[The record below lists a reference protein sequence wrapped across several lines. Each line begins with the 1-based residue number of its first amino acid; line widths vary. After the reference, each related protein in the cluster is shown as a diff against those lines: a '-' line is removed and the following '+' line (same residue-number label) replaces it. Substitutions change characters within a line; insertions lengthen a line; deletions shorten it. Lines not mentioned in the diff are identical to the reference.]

1 MESKNESI
9 QLARICITTTFH
21 VGEKSIF
28 FQKSLQGRFPTRL
41 FLYCTHMSIAKPLKN
56 PEKCR
61 SYPGLAVRH
70 MCPPYTPMISADAKY
85 ISWLLRQLFFD
96 LHLLLNGLSNK
107 CQIFVVF
114 AIEQKQGW
122 IHGRTVPDSWAGA
135 VMQKPLAIQ

>member
-1 MESKNESI
+1 MSDCLSD
-9 QLARICITTTFH
+9 
-21 VGEKSIF
+21 
-28 FQKSLQGRFPTRL
+28 PTKR
-41 FLYCTHMSIAKPLKN
+41 AAAAAPD
-56 PEKCR
+56 
-61 SYPGLAVRH
+61 A
-70 MCPPYTPMISADAKY
+70 PPNTPMISADAKY

-135 VMQKPLAIQ
+135 VMQKSLAIQKCY